1 MAIPRLAT
9 PRFVVLF
16 LLAIALVVFIAQN
29 TAPALPLVFLG
40 LQSQPLPLAV
50 WLGGA
55 IALGAL
61 TTLAIAALLPGGPL
75 PTGGRTYQRY
85 GQRLSPDDLR
95 EERSQEATAAGR
107 SGRSSKQDTGT
118 RNAGAR
124 DTVGGRGTARSVT
137 GDRASRRTTAASR
150 RDDWA
155 TAGPEWQ
162 DWSAMQSPA
171 QWDDWEALSQA
182 VAAAPDRQPGSG
194 WLGGNR
200 QRQEARVRESMQDL
214 EEGWDGDSYDRYQ
227 PRGGSQV
234 DDHLEDIGTGWDNGD
249 SANDYGYD
257 YGHDYER
264 SQTPKT
270 VYRDGS
276 LYSQSYRDDANDT
289 YTSSANRTAGGAAWD
304 EEDWD
309 QDWDGAPDGSYDD
322 YGDTDDLNAPS
333 VGPDGVVEADYR
345 VIIPPYRGL
354 DDDDERESDSDR

>member
-16 LLAIALVVFIAQN
+16 LFTIALVVFIAQN
-29 TAPALPLVFLG
+29 TFPALPLVFLG

-75 PTGGRTYQRY
+75 PTGRRTYQRY
-85 GQRLSPDDLR
+85 GQRLSSDDVQ
-95 EERSQEATAAGR
+95 EERSQDTTAAGKP
-107 SGRSSKQDTGT
+107 GRSSGRDMGG
-118 RNAGAR
+118 RDAGGR
-124 DTVGGRGTARSVT
+124 DAGGGRGTARSGT
-137 GDRASRRTTAASR
+137 GDRGSRRAAASR

-182 VAAAPDRQPGSG
+182 AAAAPDRQPGSG
-194 WLGGNR
+194 WLGGGR

-276 LYSQSYRDDANDT
+276 LYSQSYRDDAEAYASTTD
-289 YTSSANRTAGGAAWD
+289 RTAEGATWN

-309 QDWDGAPDGSYDD
+309 QDWDGAPDGSYGD
-322 YGDTDDLNAPS
+322 YGDADDLDAPS

-354 DDDDERESDSDR
+354 DDDDDRESGSDR